1 MSRWCARWQRRWTLA
16 ALLLAQVARAQEPA
30 ALPAFVLERLEVNP
44 GPGPLATG
52 GGTVLRDGELRV
64 MVLGHY
70 QHEPLTL
77 NVKGESTPL
86 LRSRSTGVFAV
97 AWGLSSRL
105 QLDARLPV
113 MTQREG
119 DDLASQG
126 VIAPTRH
133 GVGAPRVGAR
143 VGILRTEE
151 DDSVDLAAEV
161 GVNLP
166 FGTNGALARAAD
178 TSILTRVMVGGRLGN
193 NFAPSFEM
201 GVLLRPTAVIEVPR
215 LESRELGSELRI
227 GAGLMTVGA
236 PLRAE
241 LALNAGLSWK
251 QARGAVELL
260 GGARYAP
267 RDGVEL
273 FALGGLGFGAEPG
286 IPLFRLLAG
295 VSFSYMLGEDT
306 RPDTDAS
313 IVHESVPLPTP
324 TRRANEY
331 QSNQGSMIP
340 MPGEMSPIANVSRD
354 RFVLEGKVYFRSGST
369 ELPAE
374 SADLD
379 RAVEMLLTNPA
390 VKMMTVDGHTDDST
404 AETFNPRLGRNRAEA
419 VWRYLVEH
427 GVAPNKLRLRSY
439 GPEHPAQS
447 NSTPE
452 GRERNRRVELL
463 LMLPT
468 TTEATP

>member
-1 MSRWCARWQRRWTLA
+1 MGTLA
-16 ALLLAQVARAQEPA
+16 ALLLAQGALAQAEPVP
-30 ALPAFVLERLEVNP
+30 LPDFILERLEVNP

-77 NVKGESTPL
+77 NVRGESVPL
-86 LRSRSTGVFAV
+86 LRSRSTGVLAV
-97 AWGLSSRL
+97 ALGLSSRL
-105 QLDARLPV
+105 QVDVRVPV

-119 DDLASQG
+119 DRLSDEGL
-126 VIAPTRH
+126 VAPVRN
-133 GVGAPRVGAR
+133 GVGSPRAGVRMA
-143 VGILRTEE
+143 ILSTEE

-161 GVNLP
+161 GVGLP
-166 FGTNGALARAAD
+166 MGTQGALARASE
-178 TSILTRVMVGGRLGN
+178 TSLLARVMVGGRLGSIL
-193 NFAPSFEM
+193 APSFEI
-201 GVLLRPTAVIEVPR
+201 GTLLRPSADININT
-215 LESRELGSELRI
+215 LERREIGTELRL
-227 GAGLMTVGA
+227 GAGLMTTGA

-241 LALNAGLSWK
+241 VALNAGLSFK
-251 QARGAVELL
+251 QSQGAVEVL

-286 IPLFRLLAG
+286 VPLFRLLAG
-295 VSFSYMLGEDT
+295 VSFSYQLGEDT
-306 RPDTDAS
+306 RPDSDAS
-313 IVHESVPLPTP
+313 IVHESVPLPAP
-324 TRRANEY
+324 GGGRRPGDSRGNL
-331 QSNQGSMIP
+331 GSQLP
-340 MPGEMSPIANVSRD
+340 GPGESSPIANVSRD
-354 RFVLEGKVYFRSGST
+354 RFVLEGRVYFRTGSA

-374 SADLD
+374 VADLD
-379 RAVEMLLTNPA
+379 RAVEMMLTNPTVA
-390 VKMMTVDGHTDDST
+390 VMTVDGHTDDSR
-404 AETFNPRLGRNRAEA
+404 AETLNPRLGRDRAEA

-427 GVAPNKLRLRSY
+427 GVPPNKLRLRSF
-439 GPEHPAQS
+439 GPQYPTQS

-468 TTEATP
+468 NQEPTP